1 MSAIP
6 FGQDKAL
13 PDRTVETEIDAS
25 EAAIDRTAYEGQWS
39 LMWRKFTRHK
49 LGVAGGIIVIILYII
64 AAMPEFFS
72 PTGPEVYNPGYTYA
86 PPQQIHLFYET
97 ETGSEFL
104 PHVKAYDSVI
114 DYDSGRRVFEVS
126 PDEIHEVG
134 FFVSGEPYRL
144 LGLIPTDIHLFGTV
158 EPGAPFYLAGA
169 DRLGR
174 DILTR
179 TIHGAR
185 ISMTIGLIGVAL
197 SLFFGILIGGISGY
211 FGGVTDNVIQRLIE
225 FIQSVPSIPLWI
237 GLAAAIPLGTP
248 PLQVYF
254 LITIILS
261 VIGWTGL
268 ARVVRGRFLSMRG
281 DDFVKA
287 ARLDG
292 ASTLRVLFRHMLP
305 SFTSH
310 IIAVVTLAIPSMILA
325 ETALSYIG
333 IGLRQPI
340 VSWGVLLQEAQNVRT
355 IAGAPWLMLPGAA
368 VIIAVLALNFL
379 GDGLR
384 DAADPYQN

>member
-1 MSAIP
+1 MSTIP

-13 PDRTVETEIDAS
+13 PDRTIETEIDAS

-49 LGVAGGIIVIILYII
+49 LGVAGGVVVIVLYII

-72 PTGPEVYNPGYTYA
+72 PTGPEVYHPSYTYA
-86 PPQQIHLFYET
+86 PPQQIHLFLET
-97 ETGSEFL
+97 ETGTEFR
-104 PHVKAYDSVI
+104 PHVKAYNSVI
-114 DYDSGRRVFEVS
+114 DYDSGRRVFETS
-126 PDEIHEVG
+126 PDEIHEIG
-134 FFVSGEPYRL
+134 LFVSGEPYRL
-144 LGLIPTDIHLFGTV
+144 LGLIPTDIHLFGTI
-158 EPGAPFYLAGA
+158 EEGAPFYLAGA

-185 ISMTIGLIGVAL
+185 ISMTIGLIGVGL

-211 FGGVTDNVIQRLIE
+211 FGGVTDNVIQRVIE

-237 GLAAAIPLGTP
+237 GLAAAIPLDTP

-254 LITIILS
+254 FITIILS